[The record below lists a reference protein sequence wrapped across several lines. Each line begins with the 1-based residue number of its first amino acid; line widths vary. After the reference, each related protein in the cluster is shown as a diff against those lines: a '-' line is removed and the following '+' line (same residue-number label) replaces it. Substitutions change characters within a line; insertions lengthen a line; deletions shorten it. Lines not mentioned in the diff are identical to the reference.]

1 MKPSIFLADD
11 DEDDCVLF
19 QDAMNE
25 VAQEYELV
33 IAYDG
38 QELLETLVE
47 RVPPAPKVIFIDLN
61 MPRKNGMECLQEI
74 KRLDKLK
81 NIPVIIL
88 STSSQADSIAS
99 AYAHGASHYVT
110 KPGTYAMLKKT
121 IELVLAIEWDHTQ
134 PTSFDRFLLSIS

>member
-25 VAQEYELV
+25 VAGDYELV

-38 QELLETLVE
+38 QELLETLE
-47 RVPPAPKVIFIDLN
+47 TRVPPIPRVIFIDLN
-61 MPRKNGMECLQEI
+61 MPRKDGMECLQEI
-74 KRLDKLK
+74 RRMEKLK
-81 NIPVIIL
+81 DIPVVIL
-88 STSSQADSIAS
+88 STSSQPNSIER
-99 AYAHGASHYVT
+99 AYALGASHYVT

-121 IELVLAIEWDHTQ
+121 IELVLAIDWSSTH
-134 PTSFDRFLLSIS
+134 PISFDRFFLSIS